1 MEEPETIEPETPKDK
16 EIKEEYE
23 IKIDDNKIRIEMNN
37 NEIIFCLIIDLSFN
51 KYIKRYKH
59 DIFRKEFKIS
69 EIKNLKEMYDEI
81 INYDYDINIKRKKLF
96 INNKSKDIFRI
107 IELEEEI
114 RLTNEEMIKELII
127 EIKTIK
133 KEKNRLENQVYE
145 LDNIVNKNKY
155 KNEIKLIYNTEKEED
170 CRIFGDKFVKNNIN
184 NIELNINGNK
194 SKLVS
199 TYELK
204 KGDNNVKMIIKNK
217 IKDLS
222 HMFKYCKK
230 LKNIDELKYLNIK
243 YYTDFSFMFCGCK
256 SLNNIKSLENWDVS
270 NGTNFEYIFYGCKS
284 LNDIKPLEKWNVS
297 NGTNFWN

>member
-59 DIFRKEFKIS
+59 DIFRKEFEIS

-133 KEKNRLENQVYE
+133 KEKNRLENQVY
-145 LDNIVNKNKY
+145 LL
-155 KNEIKLIYNTEKEED
+155 IKIS
-170 CRIFGDKFVKNNIN
+170 I
-184 NIELNINGNK
+184 
-194 SKLVS
+194 
-199 TYELK
+199 
-204 KGDNNVKMIIKNK
+204 KMK
-217 IKDLS
+217 
-222 HMFKYCKK
+222 
-230 LKNIDELKYLNIK
+230 
-243 YYTDFSFMFCGCK
+243 
-256 SLNNIKSLENWDVS
+256 
-270 NGTNFEYIFYGCKS
+270 
-284 LNDIKPLEKWNVS
+284 
-297 NGTNFWN
+297 